1 MWWGMSTLSGRNA
14 ADIGRL
20 SAQTS
25 ISMPAL
31 ANRGIPNCDHSSV
44 RDRKIVHEVLARF
57 DAGNGEL
64 RSALSRIAVQDVLLD
79 ATICGWYRQ
88 WCTNRL

>member
-1 MWWGMSTLSGRNA
+1 MSTLSGWIA
-14 ADIGRL
+14 ADIRRL
-20 SAQTS
+20 STQTS

-31 ANRGIPNCDHSSV
+31 ANRRIPKCDYSSL

-79 ATICGWYRQ
+79 AVICERYRQ
-88 WCTNRL
+88 SCTNRL